1 MTTTK
6 ISGISSKL
14 SLKKGKSVTLKPELK
29 PLTSQQKI
37 TYITSNKKVA
47 VVNAKGKITGKKKG
61 TAVITVKSGKK
72 SVKCK
77 VTVK

>member
-1 MTTTK
+1 MEHCDSCHCIK
-6 ISGISSKL
+6 NWNY
-14 SLKKGKSVTLKPELK
+14 E
-29 PLTSQQKI
+29 QKI
-37 TYITSNKKVA
+37 TYTTSNKKVA

-61 TAVITVKSGKK
+61 TAVIMVKSGKK